1 MDSPDY
7 LASKFHSERLAN
19 IIRAHYRKRGIE
31 PNVWVEKEG
40 KTYVIR
46 SNLSFSFPPPKQA

>member
-7 LASKFHSERLAN
+7 LGSKFHSERLAN
-19 IIRAHYRKRGIE
+19 IIRAFYRKKGIE

-40 KTYVIR
+40 TPYVIR

>member
-1 MDSPDY
+1 MDLPDY
-7 LASKFHSERLAN
+7 LGSKFHSERLAN
-19 IIRAHYRKRGIE
+19 IIRAFYRKKGIE

-40 KTYVIR
+40 NTYVIR

>member
-1 MDSPDY
+1 MDLPDY
-7 LASKFHSERLAN
+7 LGSKFHSERLAN

-31 PNVWVEKEG
+31 PHVWVEREG

-46 SNLSFSFPPPKQA
+46 SNLQFSFPPPRPA